1 MNKNIDFTIEELYI
15 LLQNK
20 SWNKLLMYEKENRTI
35 VTQDIQIRNIFENF
49 FFPEYIKYLDQL
61 NNKLDAIVEAKQLYK
76 HFIQL
81 HNTSTYNFN
90 ETFLNF
96 VEKLLE
102 ILKNLNFCL

>member
-81 HNTSTYNFN
+81 S
-90 ETFLNF
+90 
-96 VEKLLE
+96 
-102 ILKNLNFCL
+102 